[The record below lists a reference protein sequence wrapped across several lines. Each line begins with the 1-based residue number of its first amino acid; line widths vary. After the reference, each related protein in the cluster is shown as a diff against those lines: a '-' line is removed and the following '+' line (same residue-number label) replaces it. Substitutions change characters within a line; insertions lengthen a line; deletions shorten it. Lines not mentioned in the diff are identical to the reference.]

1 MSRRFTIAL
10 ARRFALSV
18 ALALPLWS
26 SPSWAIVPLT
36 NADAKKVLQDE
47 HAQQSIFRLQ
57 VGKMAVVRKDAPY
70 NAADA
75 ISERRSN
82 ELRAWSHVG
91 IVQIKADPDW
101 VTFEQ
106 GRGDRDLYNQKK
118 DGVVR
123 RIIVEP
129 TPKAKEFRDPKVTGQ
144 YNIPMGNLVIDR
156 IEENVARAFGSDEYR
171 VLTFSGRIDFL
182 PVTAAY
188 FTQYFARKFTQ
199 EGRAIYLMKFEPAT
213 NSWTRVA
220 ADWADENGSFKS
232 SNVQRKLLE
241 LAKN

>member
-1 MSRRFTIAL
+1 MKFGLSM
-10 ARRFALSV
+10 ALS
-18 ALALPLWS
+18 LAMWS
-26 SPSWAIVPLT
+26 PPSWAVVPLA
-36 NADAKKVLQDE
+36 NADAKIVLQDE

-57 VGKMAVVRKDAPY
+57 VGKFAVTGKDAPY
-70 NAADA
+70 SAADA

-91 IVQIKADPDW
+91 LVQVKADPAW

-118 DGVVR
+118 EGVVR

-129 TPKAKEFRDPKVTGQ
+129 TAKAKEYRDPKIAGQ

-156 IEENVARAFGSDEYR
+156 IEGNVARAFGTDEYR
-171 VLTFSGRIDFL
+171 VITFSGRIDFL
-182 PVTAAY
+182 PVTAEY
-188 FTQYFARKFTQ
+188 FIQFFAKKITQ

-213 NSWTRVA
+213 RSWTRVA
-220 ADWADENGSFKS
+220 ADWADEKGNFRS
-232 SNVQRKLLE
+232 SLVQRKLLE